1 MYSGFITSNRSV
13 SAVGVHQRFNKV
25 AYKMVGPFL
34 GEGNFPS
41 IAQINH
47 FEGINGPDGLK
58 SKSPGKNEPSHL
70 YDPYEDDGPIPELIN
85 SHYGLLV
92 DKLKHRDM
100 IGSAFEAAWLSHYIV
115 DGLTPAHHFPLDKHL
130 QDHGFKKNERGR
142 YVIERKGLTHIDL
155 VRKAWSVVGGK
166 GLLTTHFN
174 FEMGVATVIL
184 GQKIRVKLDCSKL
197 SDARKDGPVDYFR
210 KEALEI
216 AEMNLYEKFY
226 RYGWTPEIARKA
238 KGKLAPKIVQ
248 DIGII
253 WLLAYLESGE
263 ELVKDVIAKEIVA

>member
-1 MYSGFITSNRSV
+1 MYSGFITSKRSV

-25 AYKMVGPFL
+25 AYKMVEPFL
-34 GEGNFPS
+34 AHGGFPS
-41 IAQINH
+41 ITQINH

-58 SKSPGKNEPSHL
+58 TKSPGENEPSHL
-70 YDPYEDDGPIPELIN
+70 YDPYDDDGPIPDLI
-85 SHYGLLV
+85 STHYVLLV
-92 DKLKHRDM
+92 KKLKQRDM
-100 IGSAFEAAWLSHYIV
+100 IGSAFEAAWLSHYVV

-130 QDHGFKKNERGR
+130 QEHGFKKNERGR
-142 YVIERKGLTHIDL
+142 YVVERKGLTHVDI
-155 VRKAWSVVGGK
+155 VRKAWKVVGGK

-184 GQKIRVKLDCSKL
+184 GHKIRVKLDCSKIAEA
-197 SDARKDGPVDYFR
+197 SKDGAVEFFK

-226 RYGWTPEIARKA
+226 RFGWTPEIARKT
-238 KGKLAPKIVQ
+238 KKELASRIVH
-248 DIGII
+248 DVGII

-263 ELVKDVIAKEIVA
+263 ELVKDVVAKEVVA